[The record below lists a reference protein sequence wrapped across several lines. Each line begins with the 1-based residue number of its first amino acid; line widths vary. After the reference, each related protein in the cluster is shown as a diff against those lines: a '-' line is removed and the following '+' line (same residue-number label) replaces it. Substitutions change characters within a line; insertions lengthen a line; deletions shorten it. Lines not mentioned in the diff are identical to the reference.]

1 MGRARNWTQEELDYL
16 QDKWG
21 SISLKSLAQN
31 LGRSI
36 EAIKLKAGR
45 LGLGDARMNFDGIT
59 INQLSRALDK
69 SYGQIV
75 KYWIPDYGLPVRK
88 KLFANSARVLII
100 GYEDFWKWAER
111 HKELINLAKMD
122 SNTLGA
128 EPAWAK
134 VKRKADQ
141 MRSQKTFQ
149 AVNWTPEEDQRLVQ
163 VLGTRGITYPEVAKL
178 FDRSEAA
185 VKRRLH
191 DLGVKVRPVR
201 LENHIKY
208 TPEEVKTLL
217 RMAQDGFSYE
227 TIAQSLGKSALGVR
241 GKLER
246 MGFDF
251 KRRCLKERSE
261 EIV

>member
-1 MGRARNWTQEELDYL
+1 MGCAKNWTKEEIDYL

-21 SISLKSLAQN
+21 SISLKSISQN

-36 EAIKLKAGR
+36 DAVKLKAGR
-45 LGLGDARMNFDGIT
+45 MGLGDSRMNFDGIT
-59 INQLSRALDK
+59 VNQLALALDK

-75 KYWIPDYGLPVRK
+75 NYWVPDYGLPVRR
-88 KLFANSARVLII
+88 KLFANTARVLVI
-100 GYEDFWKWAER
+100 GYEEFWKWAEQ
-111 HKELINLAKMD
+111 HKELLNLAKMEP
-122 SNTLGA
+122 NTLGA
-128 EPAWAK
+128 EPAWTK

-163 VLGTRGITYPEVAKL
+163 VLGTKGMTYPEVARL
-178 FDRSEAA
+178 FDRSEAS

-191 DLGVKVRPVR
+191 DLGVKVRPER
-201 LENHIKY
+201 LDNHTKY
-208 TPEEVKTLL
+208 TPNEVQTLL
-217 RMAQDGFSYE
+217 RMAQEGYSYE
-227 TIAQSLGKSALGVR
+227 TIAQTLRKSALGVR

-251 KRRCLKERSE
+251 KRRCLKEKTIS
-261 EIV
+261 I